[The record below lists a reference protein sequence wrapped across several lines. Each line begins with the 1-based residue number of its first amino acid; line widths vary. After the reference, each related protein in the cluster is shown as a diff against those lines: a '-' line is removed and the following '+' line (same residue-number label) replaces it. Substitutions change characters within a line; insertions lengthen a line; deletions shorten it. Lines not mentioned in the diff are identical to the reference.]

1 MEETRLVP
9 VETSNIKLRGILP
22 EIRDRLVLIK
32 RMQEWN
38 SWAEMLLW
46 VHNNRSD
53 LKPIDAPLH
62 APNSGFIVC
71 RDIPLHIKDDL
82 VRTRRR
88 LGWRRWGDIAYLV
101 LNYFETTEEE

>member
-1 MEETRLVP
+1 MEERRLVP

-32 RMQEWN
+32 RREGWA
-38 SWAEMLLW
+38 SWAEMLHW
-46 VHNNRSD
+46 VHNNRAD
-53 LKPIDAPLH
+53 LSPIEAPLH
-62 APNSGFIVC
+62 DPKVGFIVC

-88 LGWRRWGDIAYLV
+88 LGWRRWGDIAYLI
-101 LNYFETTEEE
+101 LNYFEEEE

>member
-1 MEETRLVP
+1 MEERRLVP

-32 RMQEWN
+32 RREGWA

-46 VHNNRSD
+46 LHNNRAD
-53 LKPIDAPLH
+53 LSPIEAPLH
-62 APNSGFIVC
+62 DPKVGFIVC

-88 LGWRRWGDIAYLV
+88 LGWRRWGDIAYLI
-101 LNYFETTEEE
+101 LNYFEEEE

>member
-32 RMQEWN
+32 RKQGWN

-46 VHNNRSD
+46 VHNNRAD
-53 LKPIDAPLH
+53 LNPIEAPLH
-62 APNSGFIVC
+62 DPNSGFIVC
-71 RDIPLHIKDDL
+71 RDIPLEIKYDL
-82 VRTRRR
+82 VRTKRR
-88 LGWRRWGDIAYLV
+88 LGWRRWSDLTYLV
-101 LNYFETTEEE
+101 LREFEDQEEE